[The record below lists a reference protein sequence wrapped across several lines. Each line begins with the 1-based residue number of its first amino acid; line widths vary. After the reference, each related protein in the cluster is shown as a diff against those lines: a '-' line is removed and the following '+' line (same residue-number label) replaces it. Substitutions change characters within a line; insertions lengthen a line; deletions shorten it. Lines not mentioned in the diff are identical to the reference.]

1 MHPPHPE
8 QLLRLWEDGL
18 HQSLLEKTV
27 RLLATSCDT
36 KDVSLVSRIS
46 IGERDARLLQLREWM
61 FGRQLKNMSACPVCG
76 QLTEWE
82 TKTTDLR
89 LQQWPQELAERKYSL
104 DIKEYTVVFRLPH
117 SGDMAKAIA
126 DKEYRNNDRIFRDC
140 ILEVRCNEQET
151 AKELIP
157 DDICT
162 AVEKRM
168 SEEDPQADIQMKIS
182 CPSCSHEWETRFDIM
197 SYLWTEI
204 NNWARR
210 ILRDIYLLARTFHWS
225 EKDILSMTAQRRQL
239 YLQMIGT

>member
-27 RLLATSCDT
+27 RLLAASCDA
-36 KDVSLVSRIS
+36 KDVSLVSHIS

-76 QLTEWE
+76 QLSEWE
-82 TKTTDLR
+82 TRTTDLR
-89 LQQWPQELAERKYSL
+89 LQQWPQELTVRKCSL
-104 DIKEYTVVFRLPH
+104 DIKGYTVLFRLPH
-117 SGDMAKAIA
+117 SADMAKAIA
-126 DKEYRNNDRIFRDC
+126 DNAYRNKESILRDC
-140 ILEVRCNEQET
+140 ILEVRYNEQET
-151 AKELIP
+151 PKELIP
-157 DDICT
+157 GDIYT
-162 AVEKRM
+162 AVENRM

-182 CPSCSHEWETRFDIM
+182 CPSCNHEWETRFDIM

-210 ILRDIYLLARTFHWS
+210 TLRDIYLLARTFNWS